1 MNTTRARS
9 RAQIRVLAVALAVA
23 LPTAARAQT
32 PASDRVDSIF
42 RRFDTTQSPGCA
54 HATVQ
59 GDRMVYQRGYGMS
72 NLEHGVPITPGSIFH
87 VASLSKQFAAT
98 AIALLAQQGKLSI
111 DDDVRKYVPEVP
123 DFGQRITIRHL
134 VHHTSGL
141 RDQWSLLA
149 LAGWRADDPKSEADI
164 LGLIAQQREL
174 NFTPGAEHL
183 YSNTG
188 YTLLA
193 VIVKRVSGK
202 SLREF
207 AHEHIFQPLGMTS
220 THFHDDHTMIVPNR
234 TSAYVQRPG
243 GYAISIP
250 VFDNHGATS
259 LFTTVGD
266 LARWNRNFDDA
277 RVGGKALQDL
287 LHTQGVLNDG
297 IVLPY
302 AFGIVKGEY
311 NGLPTVGHS
320 GADAGYRADFLRF
333 PQQGYAFVTLCNL
346 GSTNPGMLNRQVASV
361 FLAEHMRRSVAA
373 EPQPAAVTPAEIE
386 PLVGTYFD
394 ARTETLRRA
403 TVREGKLVYG
413 VGTVVQLT
421 PLGGAEFRLVGQ
433 PVTIAFLRQSSQIV
447 LQERIDGSPP
457 VLLRRVA
464 ETPPNQDLKAFE
476 GKYHSAELDVVW
488 TVVAR
493 ADRLVVERRRFPDS
507 TFEPVF
513 ADAFQ
518 GPGLLRFTRAARG
531 RIDGF
536 RLGQGRVRNLLFQKQ
551 GR

>member
-1 MNTTRARS
+1 MKLPRIRARS
-9 RAQIRVLAVALAVA
+9 LAIALSVA
-23 LPTAARAQT
+23 LPQTIGWAQT
-32 PASDRVDSIF
+32 PPTDRIDSIF
-42 RRFDTTQSPGCA
+42 RRFDSTQSPGCA

-59 GDRMVYQRGYGMS
+59 GERIVYQRGYGMS
-72 NLEHGVPITPGSIFH
+72 NLEHGVPITPSSIFH
-87 VASLSKQFAAT
+87 VASISKQFAAA

-123 DFGQRITIRHL
+123 DFGPRITIRHL
-134 VHHTSGL
+134 IHHTSGL

-164 LGLIAQQREL
+164 LDLIARQRAL
-174 NFTPGAEHL
+174 NFAPGAEHL

-188 YTLLA
+188 YTLMA

-234 TSAYVQRPG
+234 TSAYVPRAG

-266 LARWNRNFDDA
+266 LARWSRNFDDP
-277 RVGGKALQDL
+277 RVGGKPLVDL
-287 LHTQGVLNDG
+287 LHTQGVLNSG
-297 IVLPY
+297 IVLSY
-302 AFGIVKGEY
+302 AFGLVKGEY

-333 PQQGYAFVTLCNL
+333 PAQGYAFITLCNL
-346 GSTNPGMLNRQVASV
+346 GTTNPGQLNRQVASV
-361 FLAEHMRRSVAA
+361 VLAQQLRQTVSSQ
-373 EPQPAAVTPAEIE
+373 PQAAAVTLAEVE

-403 TVREGKLVYG
+403 SLRDGKLVYG
-413 VGTVVQLT
+413 VGTTIPLI
-421 PLGGAEFRLVGQ
+421 PLGRGEFRPGGQ
-433 PVTIAFLRQSSQIV
+433 PVTIAFQRENNQIV
-447 LQERIDGSPP
+447 LEERSAGAPM
-457 VLLRRVA
+457 VRMRRVA
-464 ETPPNQDLKAFE
+464 ETPAHQDLKAFE
-476 GKYHSAELDVVW
+476 GTYHSPELDVVW

-493 ADRLVVERRRFPDS
+493 DRQLFVQRRRFPES
-507 TFEPVF
+507 RFEPVF

-518 GPGLLRFTRAARG
+518 GSALLRFTRDERG

-536 RLGQGRVRNLLFQKQ
+536 RLGQGRVRNLEFRKQ